1 MAHILVV
8 DDEQKMRNLLSMM
21 LERKGFKVDKAVNGR
36 DAQDMLHQ
44 NTYDV
49 VISDIKMPEMD
60 GRELITRLR
69 QEKIFT
75 PVVFITAFATIDSA
89 VDMMQLGA
97 CDYITKPFDE
107 AKILFTVNKALKMS
121 RLIMENQEMKAVI
134 KGVEKGHELIYRSR
148 GMKEVVA
155 LAENVATVD
164 TAVMIQGESGTGK
177 EVVANHIHKCSLRSG
192 QRFVPVNCA
201 AISSNLVE
209 SELFGYEK
217 GAFTGAAARTRGK
230 FEFAD
235 KGTLFLD
242 EIGDLPLESQGK
254 LLRALQEKKFQR
266 VGGNEEIPVDVRIVC
281 ATNRDLQAMVHQ
293 KMFRQDLF
301 YRINVF
307 PIVIPPLRQRRDD
320 IVPIAEHLM
329 KTFVFGKEHT
339 LTEGACQKLK
349 EYPWPG
355 NVRELANVL
364 ERCLILTRNTGQI
377 TADTLSFLQV
387 AQNNDKGTHIRIRLP
402 ANGIALQKVQMSLV
416 KQALQAAGNNQTTA
430 AKLLGLSRSKFRV
443 LLKNMNG
450 DTAEIA
456 DTADSADNGDS
467 AGNGDSADNGDN
479 E

>member
-1 MAHILVV
+1 MAHILIV
-8 DDEQKMRNLLSMM
+8 DDEQKMRDLLSMM
-21 LERKGFKVDKAVNGR
+21 LERRGFKVDRAVNGL
-36 DAQDMLHQ
+36 DALDMLHKS
-44 NTYDV
+44 TYDV

-60 GRELITRLR
+60 GRELIQKMRNH
-69 QEKIFT
+69 KIPA

-89 VDMMQLGA
+89 VDMMQQGA

-107 AKILFTVNKALKMS
+107 AKIVFAVNKALKLS
-121 RLIMENQEMKAVI
+121 RLIMENQEMKTEINRA
-134 KGVEKGHELIYRSR
+134 EKSHDLVYHSKS
-148 GMKEVVA
+148 MKHVVA
-155 LAENVATVD
+155 LAQNVATVD
-164 TAVMIQGESGTGK
+164 TAVLIMGESGTGK
-177 EVVANHIHKCSLRSG
+177 EVVANHIHKCSLRSE

-242 EIGDLPLESQGK
+242 EIGDLPIESQGK
-254 LLRALQEKKFQR
+254 LLRALQEKKFHR
-266 VGGNEEIPVDVRIVC
+266 VGGTEEIPVDVRIIC
-281 ATNRDLQAMVHQ
+281 ATNRDLETMVHQ
-293 KMFRQDLF
+293 KKFRQDLF

-307 PIVIPPLRQRRDD
+307 PIMIPPLRQRKDD
-320 IVPIAEHLM
+320 IVPIAEYLI
-329 KTFVFGKEHT
+329 KTFPFGKNHV
-339 LTEGACQKLK
+339 LTDGACQKLK

-364 ERCLILTRNTGQI
+364 ERCLILTRDSGQV

-387 AQNNDKGTHIRIRLP
+387 AGGEQTHRIRIRLP
-402 ANGIALQKVQMSLV
+402 ANGIPLQKVQMSLV
-416 KQALQAAGNNQTTA
+416 KQALAAAGNNQTTA

-450 DTAEIA
+450 DGPDNIE
-456 DTADSADNGDS
+456 DNGPD
-467 AGNGDSADNGDN
+467 DTEDNGDN
-479 E
+479 L

>member
-8 DDEQKMRNLLSMM
+8 DDEQKMRDLLSMM
-21 LERKGFKVDKAVNGR
+21 LERKGFKVDKASNGR
-36 DAQDMLHQ
+36 HALEILHK

-60 GRELITRLR
+60 GRELIKTLR
-69 QEKIFT
+69 QEKILT
-75 PVVFITAFATIDSA
+75 PVIFITAFATIDSA

-97 CDYITKPFDE
+97 CDYVTKPFDE
-107 AKILFTVNKALKMS
+107 SKIFFTVNKALKLS
-121 RLIMENQEMKAVI
+121 QLIMENQEMKVEISLA
-134 KGVEKGHELIYRSR
+134 EKGHELIYRSR
-148 GMKEVVA
+148 GMKDVVA

-164 TAVMIQGESGTGK
+164 TAVLIQGESGTGK
-177 EVVANHIHKCSLRSG
+177 EVVANHIHKCSHRYNE
-192 QRFVPVNCA
+192 RFVPVNCA

-266 VGGNEEIPVDVRIVC
+266 VGGNEEIPVDVRVVC
-281 ATNRDLQAMVHQ
+281 ATNRDLQAMVHE
-293 KMFRQDLF
+293 KIFRQDLF

-329 KTFVFGKEHT
+329 KTFAFGKNHI

-377 TADTLSFLQV
+377 TADTLSFLEV
-387 AQNNDKGTHIRIRLP
+387 AYNNEQGTHIRIRLP

-416 KQALQAAGNNQTTA
+416 KQALQVAGNNQTTA

-443 LLKNMNG
+443 LLKNLEG
-450 DTAEIA
+450 DNP
-456 DTADSADNGDS
+456 DSADSADNPDGTGSTDTAENS
-467 AGNGDSADNGDN
+467 DN
-479 E
+479 